1 MLRVEH
7 LSIRL
12 GEFDLRDISLEVH
25 KGEYFVL
32 LGPTGT
38 GKTVLVECIAG
49 LHRPKSGRIFLNGRD
64 ITDLPPEERGIA
76 YVPQDYAL
84 FPNLTA
90 FENIAFGLRVR
101 KLPEAIVRQKVHEL
115 AEWLGITY
123 LLHRLPLTLS
133 GGEKQRVALARALA
147 VEPQVLLLD
156 EPLAAVDEQT
166 RERLCRELKAIQRQ
180 TGATFVHVSHNFE
193 ETLAVADRIGVMN
206 FTEGTGDEGRGT
218 RLRVGRLLQVGTPE
232 EIFYR
237 PANEFV
243 ANFTRAE
250 NIWRGEVRG
259 QTAEWV
265 QVWLN
270 GAVLWV
276 QLPEGQ
282 SVLKGEV
289 SVVVRPERVRLLPA
303 KVQGSEQMNLLHGEI
318 TAMTDKGAMWRV
330 EVAMEIGINV
340 VALLSKREA
349 EQLGLALGQSVAVA
363 FDPSFIHLCPTTE
376 GTFAKAVGVANNQ
389 GQASF
394 APQD

>member
-1 MLRVEH
+1 MLLIEN

-12 GEFDLRDISLEVH
+12 GEFDLRDISFEVRD
-25 KGEYFVL
+25 GEYFVL

-38 GKTVLVECIAG
+38 GKTVLIECIAG
-49 LHRPKSGRIFLNGRD
+49 LHRPRTGKIILNGRD
-64 ITDLPPEERGIA
+64 VTDLPPEERGIA

-101 KLPEAIVRQKVHEL
+101 KLPDSKVRAKVYEL

-123 LLHRLPLTLS
+123 LLDRLPLTLS

-147 VEPQVLLLD
+147 VEPQILLLD

-206 FTEGTGDEGRGT
+206 FVEGTGDGGRGT
-218 RLRVGRLLQVGTPE
+218 KLRIGQLLQVGTPD

-237 PANEFV
+237 PVNEFV
-243 ANFTRAE
+243 ARFTRAE
-250 NIWRGEVRG
+250 NIWRGEIRS
-259 QTAEWV
+259 QTGEWA

-270 GAVLWV
+270 GASLWV
-276 QLPEGQ
+276 QLPEGHQ
-282 SVLKGEV
+282 LPKGEIT
-289 SVVVRPERVRLLPA
+289 VVVRPERVRLLTAA
-303 KVQGSEQMNLLHGEI
+303 KVSDEQMNLLSGEI
-318 TAMTDKGAMWRV
+318 SAMTDKGAFWKV
-330 EVAMEIGINV
+330 EVSTEVGISV
-340 VALLSKREA
+340 VVLVSKREA
-349 EQLGLALGQSVAVA
+349 EQMGLALGQPVAVA
-363 FDPSFIHLCPTTE
+363 LDPSFIHLCPAS
-376 GTFAKAVGVANNQ
+376 GTFAESVSVLR
-389 GQASF
+389 
-394 APQD
+394 D

>member
-12 GEFDLRDISLEVH
+12 GEFDLREISLEVRE
-25 KGEYFVL
+25 GEYFVL

-49 LHRPKSGRIFLNGRD
+49 LHRPQRGRILLGGYD
-64 ITDLPPEERGIA
+64 ITDLPPEQRGIG

-84 FPNLTA
+84 FPNLTVL
-90 FENIAFGLRVR
+90 ENIAFGLRVR
-101 KLPEAIVRQKVHEL
+101 KLSEKAVRQKVHQL

-147 VEPQVLLLD
+147 VEPKVLLLD

-180 TGATFVHVSHNFE
+180 AGATFIHVSHNFE

-206 FTEGTGDEGRGT
+206 FTEEDAGRGM

-243 ANFTRAE
+243 AQFTRAE
-250 NIWRGEVRG
+250 NIWRGVVRG
-259 QTAEWV
+259 QTAGWV

-270 GAVLWV
+270 GAVLWAQV
-276 QLPEGQ
+276 PEGRQ
-282 SVLKGEV
+282 VPKGEV
-289 SVVVRPERVRLLPA
+289 TVVVRPERVRLMPA
-303 KVQGSEQMNLLHGEI
+303 QTQLSEQMNSLHGEVV
-318 TAMTDKGAMWRV
+318 ALTDKGAMWRV
-330 EVAMEIGINV
+330 EVATEASVTV

-349 EQLGLALGQSVAVA
+349 EQSGVTLGQSVAVA
-363 FDPSFIHLCPTTE
+363 LEPSFIHLCPTTVT
-376 GTFAKAVGVANNQ
+376 GTIAEPIGVEK
-389 GQASF
+389 
-394 APQD
+394 

>member
-1 MLRVEH
+1 MLELRN

-12 GEFDLRDISLEVH
+12 GEFDLRDISFEVQE
-25 KGEYFVL
+25 GEYFVL

-38 GKTVLVECIAG
+38 GKTVLIECIAG
-49 LHRPKSGRIFLNGRD
+49 LHRPRTGRIILNGRD
-64 ITDLPPEERGIA
+64 VTNLPPEGRGIA

-101 KLPEAIVRQKVHEL
+101 KLPNEKVRAKVLEL

-123 LLHRLPLTLS
+123 LLDRLPLTLS

-147 VEPQVLLLD
+147 VEPQILLLD

-166 RERLCRELKAIQRQ
+166 RDRLCRELKTIQRQ
-180 TGATFVHVSHNFE
+180 TGATFLHVSHNFE

-206 FTEGTGDEGRGT
+206 FTEETENKGSGSK
-218 RLRVGRLLQVGTPE
+218 LRVGRMLQVGTPE

-243 ANFTRAE
+243 ARFTRAE
-250 NIWRGEVRG
+250 NIWRGEVKG
-259 QTAEWV
+259 QTSEWV

-276 QLPEGQ
+276 QVPEGQ
-282 SVLKGEV
+282 QVLKSEV
-289 SVVVRPERVRLLPA
+289 TIVVRPERVRLLPT
-303 KVQGSEQMNLLHGEI
+303 KMHPSEQMNLLHGEVI
-318 TAMTDKGAMWRV
+318 AMTDKGAMWRV
-330 EVAMEIGINV
+330 EVATEIGVNV

-349 EQLGLALGQSVAVA
+349 EQIGLVLGQSVAVVLE
-363 FDPSFIHLCPTTE
+363 PSFIHLCPTTE
-376 GTFAKAVGVANNQ
+376 GTFAQTVGVA
-389 GQASF
+389 SE
-394 APQD
+394 